1 MQDVDRIKQDVGSM
15 ADDVGENLTKAVNDL
30 VKEVRRMTGH
40 SQPRIP
46 AGLIAIIALGLIALA
61 AAILGGM
68 KAVEQHS
75 ATEEQLPYA

>member
-15 ADDVGENLTKAVNDL
+15 ADDVGENLTRAVNEL
-30 VKEVRRMTGH
+30 AKEVRRMTGH
-40 SQPRIP
+40 SQRRIP

-68 KAVEQHS
+68 KAVEQQS
-75 ATEEQLPYA
+75 TEVDTEPYA